1 MRGKHKLFM
10 QGYHL
15 PTCFSVD
22 EKHDE
27 GGFVKLKLRSTTDE
41 KTTLKVKILKENI
54 EKRKVKSAFSL
65 SGREMVF
72 YIYRTQLW
80 IEGVSGGGDSIYL
93 GSLNPDTE
101 IEWEINKIPEK
112 LQILYH
118 FKEINL

>member
-1 MRGKHKLFM
+1 
-10 QGYHL
+10 
-15 PTCFSVD
+15 
-22 EKHDE
+22 
-27 GGFVKLKLRSTTDE
+27 
-41 KTTLKVKILKENI
+41 
-54 EKRKVKSAFSL
+54 
-65 SGREMVF
+65 MVF